1 MAAERLRVSWW
12 IQTCKGI
19 GLSEMNSCSSQR
31 AVQLRVHAAMR
42 ALLWTDRTPRFS
54 RMQWSHRVPVVPV
67 PALISRWCDD
77 AVSGHCVCVP
87 GSIGEARHLALP
99 YASPAYRLSTA
110 AGPPMCMSALRVP
123 FVW

>member
-1 MAAERLRVSWW
+1 MAERPRVSWC
-12 IQTCKGI
+12 ILTCQGI
-19 GLSEMNSCSSQR
+19 GLSEMKSSSSQR

-42 ALLWTDRTPRFS
+42 ALLWTDRAPRCS

-67 PALISRWCDD
+67 PALMSRWCDD
-77 AVSGHCVCVP
+77 AVSGHCVP
-87 GSIGEARHLALP
+87 GSIGEAMHLALP

-110 AGPPMCMSALRVP
+110 AGPPMRMSALRVP